1 MSQICVNINV
11 EVYLQCIMQV
21 SLIQVQTKDKDK
33 AYKTNIIEIYIMT
46 DDLRII

>member
-1 MSQICVNINV
+1 MNINV
-11 EVYLQCIMQV
+11 EVYLHQCIMQV